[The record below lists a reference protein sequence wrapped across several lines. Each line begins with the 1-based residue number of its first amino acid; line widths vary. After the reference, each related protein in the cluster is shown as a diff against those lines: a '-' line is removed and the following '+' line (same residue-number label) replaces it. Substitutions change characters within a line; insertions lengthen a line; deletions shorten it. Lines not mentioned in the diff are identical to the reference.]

1 MPRKLKAAGKNDPW
15 FALFFI
21 IAILVAALVP
31 HDRGAE
37 SSRPA
42 PVPADVALKDQGQ

>member
-1 MPRKLKAAGKNDPW
+1 MSRKFKAAGKNDPW

-21 IAILVAALVP
+21 IVILVSALLP
-31 HDRGAE
+31 HDRGPQ

-42 PVPADVALKDQGQ
+42 PVPADVALKD

>member
-1 MPRKLKAAGKNDPW
+1 MPRNVKASGKKDPW

-21 IAILVAALVP
+21 IVILVAALVP

-42 PVPADVALKDQGQ
+42 PVPADVALKA

>member
-1 MPRKLKAAGKNDPW
+1 MPRSFKASGKNDIW

-21 IAILVAALVP
+21 IVILVAALLP
-31 HDRGAE
+31 HDRGAH

-42 PVPADVALKDQGQ
+42 PVPADVSLKD

>member
-1 MPRKLKAAGKNDPW
+1 MPRTFKAAGKNDPW

-31 HDRGAE
+31 HDRGTQT
-37 SSRPA
+37 SRPA
-42 PVPADVALKDQGQ
+42 PVPAEVALKDQAQ